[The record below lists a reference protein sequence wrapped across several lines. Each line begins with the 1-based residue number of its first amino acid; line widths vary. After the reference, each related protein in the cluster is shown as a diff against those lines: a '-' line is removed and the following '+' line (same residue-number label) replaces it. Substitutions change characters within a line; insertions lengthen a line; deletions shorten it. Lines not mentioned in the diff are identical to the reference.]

1 MTLRTKTE
9 HRLIRP
15 PRIGQAVSLHGETGP
30 AHVGHPADEAARCVP
45 QIRIR
50 LNHHNALSDATA
62 CARIVMR
69 AVKAGIDPMRLV
81 DAKKAKWTDNA
92 PDR

>member
-1 MTLRTKTE
+1 VKLARRAWDIRPTKLPDVC
-9 HRLIRP
+9 RRFLIRL
-15 PRIGQAVSLHGETGP
+15 Q
-30 AHVGHPADEAARCVP
+30 
-45 QIRIR
+45 
-50 LNHHNALSDATA
+50 HHNALSDATA

>member
-1 MTLRTKTE
+1 MKLARRAWDIRPTKLPDVC
-9 HRLIRP
+9 RRFLIRL
-15 PRIGQAVSLHGETGP
+15 Q
-30 AHVGHPADEAARCVP
+30 
-45 QIRIR
+45 
-50 LNHHNALSDATA
+50 HHNALSDATA

>member
-1 MTLRTKTE
+1 LPDVCR
-9 HRLIRP
+9 RF
-15 PRIGQAVSLHGETGP
+15 
-30 AHVGHPADEAARCVP
+30 
-45 QIRIR
+45 RIR

-62 CARIVMR
+62 CARIVMG
-69 AVKAGIDPMRLV
+69 ALKAGIEPMRLV